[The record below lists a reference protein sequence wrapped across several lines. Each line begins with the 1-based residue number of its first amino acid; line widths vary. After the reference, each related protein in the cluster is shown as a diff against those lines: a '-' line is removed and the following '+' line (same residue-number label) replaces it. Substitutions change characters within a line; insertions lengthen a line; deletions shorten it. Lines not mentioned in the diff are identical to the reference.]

1 MIPAKADSFLFE
13 MGSFFVRFI
22 SPHNSIIKAIPHKD
36 SAADAPWIFSSDC
49 IKISAGILTY
59 FKGFWCKMTEKDQ
72 AAAALSRKAVF
83 VRCCLNAAV
92 SIFGGISVCC
102 THSD

>member
-49 IKISAGILTY
+49 IKITDVFQGILVQDDG
-59 FKGFWCKMTEKDQ
+59 KR
-72 AAAALSRKAVF
+72 S
-83 VRCCLNAAV
+83 
-92 SIFGGISVCC
+92 SSGGAKP
-102 THSD
+102 

>member
-22 SPHNSIIKAIPHKD
+22 SPHNSIIH
-36 SAADAPWIFSSDC
+36 
-49 IKISAGILTY
+49 
-59 FKGFWCKMTEKDQ
+59 
-72 AAAALSRKAVF
+72 
-83 VRCCLNAAV
+83 AAV